1 MNYLYLILDLGS
13 LSVPLLFSFHPRL
26 SFHKKWPALAKG
38 LLVMMA
44 FFIPW
49 DIWFTA
55 AGYWGF
61 NPDYL
66 TGINLLGLPIE
77 EWLFFIC
84 IPYAC
89 IFTHYALPTIWPNF
103 RLSARAVDIG
113 YVLLQSVLIVTLWY
127 HYDNWYTLVNFMYAI
142 ILLGMVYQKNR
153 ELLQGFATSYL
164 VILIPF
170 FLVNGAL
177 TGGFTS
183 EPVVWYNDSENL
195 GIRVGTIPVED
206 LIYNLG
212 MLLTVLF
219 VMEGKNNTK
228 ETLSQPVK

>member
-1 MNYLYLILDLGS
+1 MNHYLYLILDLGS
-13 LSVPLLFSFHPRL
+13 LSIPFLFSFHPRL
-26 SFHKKWPALAKG
+26 AFHKKWPQLIKG

-49 DIWFTA
+49 DIWFTKQE
-55 AGYWGF
+55 YWGF

-66 TGINLLGLPIE
+66 VGTDVFGLPIE

-89 IFTHYALPTIWPNF
+89 IFTHYALQTIWPN
-103 RLSARAVDIG
+103 LKISKRAMEAS
-113 YVLLQSVLIVTLWY
+113 YLLLQSVLIVTLWY

-142 ILLGMVYQKNR
+142 ILLALVYQYNR
-153 ELLQGFATSYL
+153 PLLQRFAPSYL

-177 TGGFTS
+177 TGGFTAD
-183 EPVVWYNDSENL
+183 PVVWYNDTENL
-195 GIRVGTIPVED
+195 GIRVGSIPVED

-219 VMEGKNNTK
+219 VMEPK
-228 ETLSQPVK
+228 EAKA